1 MSIFAYPL
9 DGDQNYTASQCGAF
23 FAGRSSGVFSAEDN
37 LRVSVSGARQLS
49 VSPGIAWITTDTY
62 WGKVFV
68 STDPVYFDLP
78 TADGVLDVIC
88 RVVVQ
93 WNKTT
98 NTPSILMKQGTFAPE
113 PEPPARSTTDE
124 LYELVLADYL
134 VQHGEIEA
142 SESRLTDQRLNE
154 DLCGLMRD
162 GVERI
167 PTDALQAQALAII
180 QMIEQA
186 YADVISGNVPP
197 HAVTHATG
205 GSDELTPDDIGAA
218 SLDQNGKVTASQTSA
233 AYATITGDTALAS
246 DHEGKTLKVTADA
259 TLTLGVL
266 TDGCEIE
273 VINYGASTVTLSG
286 TLFVAGEGSATA
298 CTIDENAVAVCK
310 YMDGVWFV
318 AGGVSV

>member
-1 MSIFAYPL
+1 MSQFAYPL
-9 DGDQNYTASQCGAF
+9 DGEQNYTASQAGAF

-37 LRVSVSGARQLS
+37 LRVSVSDARQLS

-68 STDPVYFDLP
+68 STDPVHFDLP

-98 NTPSILMKQGTFAPE
+98 NTPSILMKQGTFASE
-113 PEPPARSTTDE
+113 PEPPVRSTTDE

-167 PTDALQAQALAII
+167 PTDALQAQAAAII

-186 YADVISGNVPP
+186 YADVIAGNVPP
-197 HAVTHATG
+197 HSATHAFG
-205 GSDELTPDDIGAA
+205 GSDPLGLRFSDV
-218 SLDQNGKVTASQTSA
+218 SVSA
-233 AYATITGDTALAS
+233 ATFIEDTTYEDFGYRAA
-246 DHEGKTLKVTADA
+246 
-259 TLTLGVL
+259 
-266 TDGCEIE
+266 
-273 VINYGASTVTLSG
+273 VTLSG
-286 TLFVAGEGSATA
+286 VTANMVPEVVFGVADAMSGIYAPVTA
-298 CTIDENAVAVCK
+298 CYDGGIYLYANAVPEADITIPTIICWKAV
-310 YMDGVWFV
+310 G
-318 AGGVSV
+318 